1 MIGKES
7 TVDESIKNEKM
18 NINILK
24 RHVCYMANLFYY
36 CVFSKYCIKD
46 LCLPKGM
53 KGREELRWSI
63 INENDQVY
71 RRALLWNIRR
81 K

>member
-1 MIGKES
+1 M
-7 TVDESIKNEKM
+7 DESIKNEKM

-24 RHVCYMANLFYY
+24 KHVCYMANLFYY

-53 KGREELRWSI
+53 KGREELR
-63 INENDQVY
+63 
-71 RRALLWNIRR
+71 
-81 K
+81 